1 MTALFRKQVPDRTV
15 CKHLTLLF
23 TDLDLIELQF
33 INLMLGLELS
43 QHMHE
48 DGMTGQM

>member
-23 TDLDLIELQF
+23 TDLDWSSYNSLI
-33 INLMLGLELS
+33 LG
-43 QHMHE
+43 
-48 DGMTGQM
+48 